1 MKRALAYEF
10 KRILLP
16 LCIFTAIA
24 TAVFAVAALTSDFIV
39 LREIAAPGVDGSYST
54 VQVPVNTLVHIP
66 AITLCVLCFIVPAMQ
81 FSYRMKRRSV
91 DLWYALP
98 IKREKLVLT
107 RVLGGLALVFVPYAV
122 SYAAGVTAIAC
133 SENLFKMQMYVPLF
147 FASLPM
153 GVLLFGVNS
162 FLFSRANTAGD
173 GIVFMLLGAFA
184 LAMPQIFA
192 DACSWTFSGRNLP
205 DTFATALHFL
215 SFGPAAEMFM
225 LFGPAIRGAGM
236 HVPGLWLGYVLA
248 GVEGCAAYFGLFYT
262 ARSHRAESAGQIS
275 NSPFGYKVLLPWF
288 LFFGIATA
296 SVEGGIALTAAPI
309 AEYLFMLI
317 LAFVGYFVY
326 RRSFRL
332 KLCDLIGIGGAFA
345 GSLLLTLICSLAL

>member
-24 TAVFAVAALTSDFIV
+24 TAVFAVAALTSDFIA
-39 LREIAAPGVDGSYST
+39 LREIAAPGAEGSYST

-98 IKREKLVLT
+98 VKREKLVLA

-122 SYAAGVTAIAC
+122 SYAAGVTVIAC

-184 LAMPQIFA
+184 LAMPMAFA
-192 DACSWTFSGRNLP
+192 DAWLWQSVPNEIDDL
-205 DTFATALHFL
+205 LHYIT
-215 SFGPAAEMFM
+215 FGPAAEMFM
-225 LFGPAIRGAGM
+225 LFGPAIRGARM
-236 HVPGLWLGYVLA
+236 HVPGLWIACVLA
-248 GVEGCAAYFGLFYT
+248 AIEGCAAYFGLFYT

-275 NSPFGYKVLLPWF
+275 DSPFGYKVLLPWY

-309 AEYLFMLI
+309 AEYLFLLI

-332 KLCDLIGIGGAFA
+332 KLSDIIGIGGAFA
-345 GSLLLTLICSLAL
+345 GSLLLALICSWVSG

>member
-16 LCIFTAIA
+16 LCIYTAIA
-24 TAVFAVAALTSDFIV
+24 TAVFAVAALTSDFIA

-54 VQVPVNTLVHIP
+54 IQVPVNTLVHIP

-98 IKREKLVLT
+98 VKREKLVLA

-122 SYAAGVTAIAC
+122 SYAAGVTVIAC

-184 LAMPQIFA
+184 LAMPMAFA
-192 DACSWTFSGRNLP
+192 DAWLWQSVPNEIDDL
-205 DTFATALHFL
+205 LHYIT
-215 SFGPAAEMFM
+215 FGPAAEMFM

-236 HVPGLWLGYVLA
+236 HVPGLWLGCVLA
-248 GVEGCAAYFGLFYT
+248 AIEGCAAYFGLFYT

-275 NSPFGYKVLLPWF
+275 VSPFGYKVLLPWY

-296 SVEGGIALTAAPI
+296 SVQGGIALTAAPI
-309 AEYLFMLI
+309 AEYLFLLI
-317 LAFVGYFVY
+317 LALVGYFVY

-332 KLCDLIGIGGAFA
+332 KLSDIIGIGGAFA
-345 GSLLLTLICSLAL
+345 GSLLLALICSWVSG

>member
-24 TAVFAVAALTSDFIV
+24 TAVFAVAALTSDYISI
-39 LREIAAPGVDGSYST
+39 REIAAPGVDGSYST

-98 IKREKLVLT
+98 IRREKLVLV

-122 SYAAGVTAIAC
+122 SYAAGVIVIAC
-133 SENLFKMQMYVPLF
+133 SENLFKMLMYVPLF

-153 GVLLFGVNS
+153 GMLLFGVNS

-184 LAMPQIFA
+184 LAMPMAFA
-192 DACSWTFSGRNLP
+192 DAWLWQSVPNEIDDL
-205 DTFATALHFL
+205 LHYIT
-215 SFGPAAEMFM
+215 FGPAAEMFM
-225 LFGPAIRGAGM
+225 LFGPAIRGAGTN
-236 HVPGLWLGYVLA
+236 VPGLWLGSVLA
-248 GVEGCAAYFGLFYT
+248 AIEGCAAYFGLFYT

-275 NSPFGYKVLLPWF
+275 NSPFGYKVLLPWY

-345 GSLLLTLICSLAL
+345 GSLLLALICSWVSG

>member
-24 TAVFAVAALTSDFIV
+24 TAVFAVAALTSDFIA

-122 SYAAGVTAIAC
+122 SYAAGVTVIAC
-133 SENLFKMQMYVPLF
+133 SENLFEMQMYVPLF

-153 GVLLFGVNS
+153 GMLLFGVNS

-173 GIVFMLLGAFA
+173 GTVFMLLGAFA
-184 LAMPQIFA
+184 LAMPMAFA
-192 DACSWTFSGRNLP
+192 DAWLWQSVPNEIDDLLHYITFGS
-205 DTFATALHFL
+205 
-215 SFGPAAEMFM
+215 AAEMFM
-225 LFGPAIRGAGM
+225 LFGPAIRG
-236 HVPGLWLGYVLA
+236 VSTNIPGLWLGCVLA
-248 GVEGCAAYFGLFYT
+248 AIEGCAAYFGLFYT

-275 NSPFGYKVLLPWF
+275 NSPFGYKVLLPWY

-296 SVEGGIALTAAPI
+296 SVEGGIAMTAAPI

-332 KLCDLIGIGGAFA
+332 KLYDIISIGGAFA
-345 GSLLLTLICSLAL
+345 GSLLLALICSWVSG

>member
-24 TAVFAVAALTSDFIV
+24 TAVFAVAALTSDFIA
-39 LREIAAPGVDGSYST
+39 LREIAAPGAEGSYST

-98 IKREKLVLT
+98 VKREKLVLA

-122 SYAAGVTAIAC
+122 SYAAGVTIIAC

-184 LAMPQIFA
+184 LAMPMAFA
-192 DACSWTFSGRNLP
+192 DAWLWQSIPNEIDDL
-205 DTFATALHFL
+205 LHYIT
-215 SFGPAAEMFM
+215 FGPAAEMFM
-225 LFGPAIRGAGM
+225 LFGPAIRGISTN
-236 HVPGLWLGYVLA
+236 VPGLWLGCVLA
-248 GVEGCAAYFGLFYT
+248 AIEGCAAYFGLFYT

-275 NSPFGYKVLLPWF
+275 DSPFGYKVLLPWY

-296 SVEGGIALTAAPI
+296 SVQGGIMLTTAPI
-309 AEYLFMLI
+309 AEYLFLLI

-332 KLCDLIGIGGAFA
+332 KLSDIIGIGGAFA
-345 GSLLLTLICSLAL
+345 GSLLLALICSWVSG

>member
-24 TAVFAVAALTSDFIV
+24 TAVFAVAALTSDYISI
-39 LREIAAPGVDGSYST
+39 REIAAPGVDGSYTT

-98 IKREKLVLT
+98 IRREKLVLV

-122 SYAAGVTAIAC
+122 SYAAGVTVIAC
-133 SENLFKMQMYVPLF
+133 SENLFRMQMYVPLF

-184 LAMPQIFA
+184 LAMPMAFA
-192 DACSWTFSGRNLP
+192 DAWLWQSVPNEIDDL
-205 DTFATALHFL
+205 LHYIT
-215 SFGPAAEMFM
+215 FGPAAEMFM
-225 LFGPAIRGAGM
+225 LFGPAIRG
-236 HVPGLWLGYVLA
+236 VSTNIPGLWIACVLA
-248 GVEGCAAYFGLFYT
+248 AIEGCAAYFGLFYT

-275 NSPFGYKVLLPWF
+275 NSPFGYKVLLPWY

-296 SVEGGIALTAAPI
+296 SVEGGIAMTAAPI

-332 KLCDLIGIGGAFA
+332 KLYDIISIGGAFA
-345 GSLLLTLICSLAL
+345 GSLLLALICSWVSG

>member
-24 TAVFAVAALTSDFIV
+24 AAVFAVAALTSDYIA
-39 LREIAAPGVDGSYST
+39 LREIAAPGVEDSFYT
-54 VQVPVNTLVHIP
+54 EQVPVNTLVHIP

-91 DLWYALP
+91 DLWYSLP
-98 IKREKLVLT
+98 IRREKLVLART
-107 RVLGGLALVFVPYAV
+107 IAGLALVFVPYAV
-122 SYAAGVTAIAC
+122 SYAAGVTIIAC

-173 GIVFMLLGAFA
+173 GILFMLLGAFA

-205 DTFATALHFL
+205 DTVATALHFL

-236 HVPGLWLGYVLA
+236 HVPGLWIACVLA
-248 GVEGCAAYFGLFYT
+248 AIEGCAAYFGL
-262 ARSHRAESAGQIS
+262 
-275 NSPFGYKVLLPWF
+275 L
-288 LFFGIATA
+288 
-296 SVEGGIALTAAPI
+296 
-309 AEYLFMLI
+309 
-317 LAFVGYFVY
+317 
-326 RRSFRL
+326 
-332 KLCDLIGIGGAFA
+332 
-345 GSLLLTLICSLAL
+345 

>member
-24 TAVFAVAALTSDFIV
+24 TAVFAVAALTSDFIA
-39 LREIAAPGVDGSYST
+39 LREIAAPGAEGSYST

-98 IKREKLVLT
+98 VKREKLVLA

-122 SYAAGVTAIAC
+122 SYAAGVTVIAC
-133 SENLFKMQMYVPLF
+133 SENLFEMQMYVPLF

-184 LAMPQIFA
+184 LAMPMAFA
-192 DACSWTFSGRNLP
+192 DAWLWQSVPNEIDDL
-205 DTFATALHFL
+205 LHYIT
-215 SFGPAAEMFM
+215 FGPAAEMFM
-225 LFGPAIRGAGM
+225 LFGPAIRGAGTN
-236 HVPGLWLGYVLA
+236 VPGLWIACVLA
-248 GVEGCAAYFGLFYT
+248 AIEGCAAYFGLFYT

-275 NSPFGYKVLLPWF
+275 DSPSGYKVLLPWY

-296 SVEGGIALTAAPI
+296 SVQGGIALTAAPI
-309 AEYLFMLI
+309 AEYLFLLI

-345 GSLLLTLICSLAL
+345 GSLLLALICSWVSG